1 MGGVKDGHKM
11 VQERPMNRRA
21 LLVVVSYATI
31 YVVWGS
37 TYFFIRRSVSSIPWS
52 WVLAIRWT
60 IGGLLLLGFSAAR
73 GTLAS
78 ARPSLREVAASAAL
92 GVLLI
97 LVGNGGITI
106 MEKNVDSYIAALL
119 ASCVPVVVAALD
131 GILLGKRMTMARV
144 LGIVCGLG
152 GVALILYDGHSVAST
167 FSPALLIGCAGVFGW
182 SLATSLGHR
191 APVHGDNTVNSGIQ
205 MLFAGMLSL
214 VISLLFGPRPAQV
227 LSGVTSSSLFGVLYL
242 GFIGSLAFSAYT
254 YLMGHEPAERVVS
267 YALVNPLIA
276 LFIGLGFGGESP
288 TPFLT
293 AGLPLILAGV
303 AFMFYGERAIAWLRS
318 GRLRGRE

>member
-1 MGGVKDGHKM
+1 
-11 VQERPMNRRA
+11 MNRRT
-21 LLVVVSYATI
+21 LLVVASYATI

-60 IGGLLLLGFSAAR
+60 IGGILLLGFSAVR

-97 LVGNGGITI
+97 LAGNGGITI
-106 MEKNVDSYIAALL
+106 MEKNIDSYIAAML
-119 ASCVPVVVAALD
+119 ASCVPVVVAVFD
-131 GILLGKRMTMARV
+131 GILLRKRMTLARV
-144 LGIVCGLG
+144 LGLASGLG
-152 GVALILYDGHSVAST
+152 GVALLLYDGHSVAT
-167 FSPALLIGCAGVFGW
+167 TVSPALLIGCAGVLAW

-205 MLFAGMLSL
+205 MLFVGALTLG
-214 VISLLFGPRPAQV
+214 ISLLFGPRPRQV
-227 LSGVTSSSLFGVLYL
+227 FSAVTPASLFGVLYL
-242 GFIGSLAFSAYT
+242 GFVGSLAFSAYT
-254 YLMGHEPAERVVS
+254 YLMVNEPAERVVS

-276 LFIGLGFGGESP
+276 LVIGLGLGGEAP
-288 TPFLT
+288 TPFLPF
-293 AGLPLILAGV
+293 GLPLVLAGV
-303 AFMFYGERAIAWLRS
+303 AFMFYGERSLAWLRS
-318 GRLRGRE
+318 NLSRRR